1 MSHEIRTPLNL
12 VIGMTGLLL
21 DTKLTPE
28 QGEYAHDVRES
39 GEALLTLINE
49 ILDFS
54 KLAASK
60 VQLEEIDF
68 ELSAAVEGAVE
79 LVAEQARRKGLELTI
94 SIDPEVPQALRGD
107 PGRLRQVLL
116 NLLGNAIKFT
126 AHGEVAVQV
135 DNLSENPR
143 GIILRFEVHDTG
155 AGIPEDKL
163 HLLFQPFSQVDAST
177 TRHFGGTG
185 LGLSIA
191 RQLVE
196 CMGGTMSVS
205 STPECG
211 TTFWFTVKFARAL
224 HVGKQPSERFAS
236 FANVKAL
243 IVDDNATSLRILG
256 AQLAAWKM
264 EAATAESAEAALD
277 IMRAALASR
286 PFEIVLSD
294 VQMPGVD
301 GIELGRRIKT
311 DPALAA
317 TGLILV
323 SSVGTAQDF
332 AQRLQGLEVDAWLTK
347 PIPQSLLYNALLNAL
362 VHKQRTRP
370 EKQSVAMADS
380 ASAEPSSRAKL
391 PAGRRLRVL
400 LAEDNSINQ
409 KMAKFQLKKMGVEVD
424 CVANG
429 REAVEAAIRIP
440 YDAVLMDCQ
449 MPEMDG
455 YEATR
460 EIRRHEG
467 TERHTRIIALT
478 ANALS
483 GDRETC
489 LDAGMDAY
497 VSKPVKPEI
506 LEGILAEV
514 VVPDDATAATTPDGA
529 SSDTPP
535 SEAAAAVSAAIP
547 PV

>member
-243 IVDDNATSLRILG
+243 ISAEESRPIRRSLR
-256 AQLAAWKM
+256 
-264 EAATAESAEAALD
+264 
-277 IMRAALASR
+277 
-286 PFEIVLSD
+286 
-294 VQMPGVD
+294 PG
-301 GIELGRRIKT
+301 
-311 DPALAA
+311 
-317 TGLILV
+317 
-323 SSVGTAQDF
+323 
-332 AQRLQGLEVDAWLTK
+332 
-347 PIPQSLLYNALLNAL
+347 
-362 VHKQRTRP
+362 
-370 EKQSVAMADS
+370 
-380 ASAEPSSRAKL
+380 
-391 PAGRRLRVL
+391 
-400 LAEDNSINQ
+400 
-409 KMAKFQLKKMGVEVD
+409 
-424 CVANG
+424 
-429 REAVEAAIRIP
+429 
-440 YDAVLMDCQ
+440 
-449 MPEMDG
+449 
-455 YEATR
+455 
-460 EIRRHEG
+460 
-467 TERHTRIIALT
+467 
-478 ANALS
+478 
-483 GDRETC
+483 
-489 LDAGMDAY
+489 
-497 VSKPVKPEI
+497 
-506 LEGILAEV
+506 
-514 VVPDDATAATTPDGA
+514 
-529 SSDTPP
+529 
-535 SEAAAAVSAAIP
+535 
-547 PV
+547 